1 MQNRIRPLADAR
13 GSHREASW
21 VNALR
26 RPTIKDVAKAAG
38 VTYPT
43 VSRVLSNKPY
53 VATDTR
59 ERVMRAIE
67 SLGYRPS
74 AAARSM
80 VLNRTHTLAM
90 LVPHLADPN
99 FGTFFIGAEREA
111 RAHGYSV
118 LVADHES
125 ITGRDHLLTEH
136 RVDGLLLLESYRFG
150 PELEGL
156 DVPIVHL
163 DDAPMDQR
171 GGGRLVGRH
180 LKELGHDKVVLIG
193 GPADAPHATLRYGG
207 LLEIYPNAPWLPGDW
222 TAETGYALLGPA
234 LETGATAIFAAN
246 DFIALGSMRAT
257 RERGLEI
264 PRDLSIVGFDD
275 SPLAQHFH
283 PSLTTVRQP
292 IEVQGA
298 HAASLLIARLSGQ
311 NAPSAPPHPL
321 ELIVRDSSGPAPGSL
336 ISGRAIFTHTSPM
349 HSKDST
355 GPPRKRHTD

>member
-1 MQNRIRPLADAR
+1 M
-13 GSHREASW
+13 
-21 VNALR
+21 NALR

-43 VSRVLSNKPY
+43 VSRVLSGKPY

-67 SLGYRPS
+67 NLGYRPS

-111 RAHGYSV
+111 RGRGYSV

-125 ITGRDHLLTEH
+125 ITGHDHLLMEH
-136 RVDGLLLLESYRFG
+136 RVDGLLILESYRFG

-171 GGGRLVGRH
+171 GGGRLVGTH
-180 LKELGHDKVVLIG
+180 LRELGHERIALVG
-193 GPADAPHATLRYGG
+193 GPADAPHATLRYDG
-207 LLEIYPNAPWLPGDW
+207 LREIYPDVTWIPGDW
-222 TAETGYALLGPA
+222 TAESGHALTDRA
-234 LETGATAIFAAN
+234 LEMRVTAIFAAN
-246 DFIALGSMRAT
+246 DFVALGAMRAL

-264 PRDLSIVGFDD
+264 PLDISVVGFDD
-275 SPLAQHFH
+275 SPLAKHFH
-283 PSLTTVRQP
+283 PSLTTIRQP

-298 HAASLLIARLSGQ
+298 HAAAILIARLSGQ

-321 ELIVRDSSGPAPGSL
+321 ELIVRDSSGPAPMAAPRNATSSRKTF
-336 ISGRAIFTHTSPM
+336 SGASPM
-349 HSKDST
+349 RAQDST

>member
-1 MQNRIRPLADAR
+1 M
-13 GSHREASW
+13 
-21 VNALR
+21 NALR

-43 VSRVLSNKPY
+43 VSRVLSGKPY
-53 VATDTR
+53 VASDTR
-59 ERVMRAIE
+59 ERVMKAIE
-67 SLGYRPS
+67 NLGYRPS

-99 FGTFFIGAEREA
+99 FGMFFIGAEHEA

-136 RVDGLLLLESYRFG
+136 RVDGLLILESYRFG

-180 LKELGHDKVVLIG
+180 LRGLGHENVVLIG
-193 GPADAPHATLRYGG
+193 GPADAPHANLRYEG
-207 LLEIYPNAPWLPGDW
+207 LHEVYPDAPWIPGDW
-222 TAETGYALLGPA
+222 TAETGYALTHQA
-234 LETGATAIFAAN
+234 LETQILPNNVTAIFAAN
-246 DFIALGSMRAT
+246 DFVALGAMRAL
-257 RERGLEI
+257 RGHGLEI
-264 PRDLSIVGFDD
+264 PRDISVVGFDD
-275 SPLAQHFH
+275 SPLARHFQ

-292 IEVQGA
+292 IEAQGTR
-298 HAASLLIARLSGQ
+298 AAALLIARLSDQ

-321 ELIVRDSSGPAPGSL
+321 ELIVRDSSGPAPKNATSRKPA
-336 ISGRAIFTHTSPM
+336 SSRATFTQTSPIRP
-349 HSKDST
+349 KDST
-355 GPPRKRHTD
+355 GPPRKRHTG